1 MAVLRFWLR
10 HPGPCFVLVGANLVF
25 ASTFAGA
32 TRDGIRPGMTITEA
46 VAAPR
51 GLFLAVG
58 SAQAV
63 DGSTAHVSFGCRDQ
77 DRCWVEVGGQRTTV
91 ARLGLPATLE
101 SALGERAVVRRLTF
115 HFRGRMLPLTTSF
128 EVEFDPQGRVS
139 RISPMRSWD

>member
-1 MAVLRFWLR
+1 
-10 HPGPCFVLVGANLVF
+10 
-25 ASTFAGA
+25 
-32 TRDGIRPGMTITEA
+32 
-46 VAAPR
+46 
-51 GLFLAVG
+51 VG